1 MRMPSEAPRA
11 GPSLPMVSC
20 AALLGIFGASYPN
33 SKCRPKRDSPKGCP
47 KNSALDDD
55 EPCGFAALVSRMSLV
70 DGASAQMVICR
81 DELRTHMRSTTRHER
96 TVSCGENPVR
106 RARKRAENPVE
117 TIRFPPEQEVSMS
130 QVDPW
135 EKAADCERALRI
147 TVDPV
152 HRETLS
158 NIREFWIT
166 LAHESRFLSDEA
178 LATQIETIG
187 RLHAKFD
194 RDAHA

>member
-1 MRMPSEAPRA
+1 MAIAEMGYERRGGLSGAVSGRWAA
-11 GPSLPMVSC
+11 GKTRFD
-20 AALLGIFGASYPN
+20 G
-33 SKCRPKRDSPKGCP
+33 SKTRRKS
-47 KNSALDDD
+47 
-55 EPCGFAALVSRMSLV
+55 
-70 DGASAQMVICR
+70 CR
-81 DELRTHMRSTTRHER
+81 DDQ
-96 TVSCGENPVR
+96 VS
-106 RARKRAENPVE
+106 
-117 TIRFPPEQEVSMS
+117 PEQEVSMS

-152 HRETLS
+152 YRETLS
-158 NIREFWIT
+158 NIREFWIA

>member
-1 MRMPSEAPRA
+1 MAIAETGYERRGGLSGAVSGRWAA
-11 GPSLPMVSC
+11 GKTRFE
-20 AALLGIFGASYPN
+20 G
-33 SKCRPKRDSPKGCP
+33 SKARTKS
-47 KNSALDDD
+47 
-55 EPCGFAALVSRMSLV
+55 
-70 DGASAQMVICR
+70 CR
-81 DELRTHMRSTTRHER
+81 DDQ
-96 TVSCGENPVR
+96 VS
-106 RARKRAENPVE
+106 
-117 TIRFPPEQEVSMS
+117 PEQEVSMS

-152 HRETLS
+152 YRETLS
-158 NIREFWIT
+158 NIREFWIA

>member
-1 MRMPSEAPRA
+1 
-11 GPSLPMVSC
+11 
-20 AALLGIFGASYPN
+20 
-33 SKCRPKRDSPKGCP
+33 
-47 KNSALDDD
+47 
-55 EPCGFAALVSRMSLV
+55 
-70 DGASAQMVICR
+70 
-81 DELRTHMRSTTRHER
+81 
-96 TVSCGENPVR
+96 
-106 RARKRAENPVE
+106 
-117 TIRFPPEQEVSMS
+117 MS

-158 NIREFWIT
+158 NIREFWIA